1 MTSTV
6 TTEPQSSAG
15 PLGWLLR
22 FPKAVLAGF
31 LILSLGL
38 AWQARH
44 FEIDASAET
53 LLTEGNRLYLQS
65 RVLQQRFPSSEF
77 LLVAYAPHDGQPLA
91 PKHLA
96 VVAELSDQIR
106 KLPRVASVRSVRNVP
121 FVQQAGSLTAAAG
134 LQAED
139 LSLEGGGVRAEQLPA
154 LLEGHPLY
162 ENLLISADQQVLA
175 LQVSFRTDPEL
186 AELEQGITALQAQQ
200 LQGPLTSEDQH
211 KLDALK
217 AQRAPL
223 LKALAQQRGEELAQL
238 EAWVQAYADQ
248 ADIVLGGGQVLGQ
261 ELIRI
266 VKRDLQIFGAAIAAI
281 IALLVLLL
289 FRQPRWVAICALC
302 CLSSVLAS
310 TGLFGLL
317 GLKATVI
324 SANYIALQLILTLAI
339 VIHLIVQYRE
349 LAQAHSDWSQRALVA
364 ETLRQ
369 KWAPCFYAGAT
380 TSVGFASLLFSGIQ
394 PVIAFG
400 WMMIIAM
407 GLSLLV
413 SLLLFPALLLL
424 TARNSPNAAWGQ
436 RGLAWVAELC
446 ERRPRTVVLV
456 SVGLFAAALAGLP
469 RLSVENS
476 FINYFAEDTQVHQ
489 SLSFI
494 DQRLGGTT
502 PLDIV
507 ITEAP
512 DQRHLD
518 LVLRA
523 QTLLKL
529 QRLQHELDDLK
540 GVGQQL
546 SLVDFAELARRANAG
561 KPLTEYELTAIFHL
575 LDAELREQLV
585 GSFFSD
591 EHHQL
596 RLSVRIQ
603 DATPELNRAELL
615 EEIRAALTPAQL
627 APEQVQLA
635 GLFVLYQD
643 LLARLFESQVL
654 TLGLVFAVLAVAFLL
669 VFRSL
674 SLALLA
680 LVPNVVTSLSILG
693 LMGWLGVALDFMTIT
708 IAAIAMGIAVDDTI
722 HYLHR
727 YQDEAANGGATEA
740 VQATHLSVG
749 QALLYTTLIICTGF
763 AMLGFSDFVPS
774 VLFGLLTALA
784 IALALLT
791 DLLLLPALL
800 LLKDRRR
807 QAA

>member
-1 MTSTV
+1 MTSTA

-324 SANYIALQLILTLAI
+324 SAM
-339 VIHLIVQYRE
+339 YR
-349 LAQAHSDWSQRALVA
+349 
-364 ETLRQ
+364 
-369 KWAPCFYAGAT
+369 
-380 TSVGFASLLFSGIQ
+380 
-394 PVIAFG
+394 
-400 WMMIIAM
+400 
-407 GLSLLV
+407 
-413 SLLLFPALLLL
+413 
-424 TARNSPNAAWGQ
+424 
-436 RGLAWVAELC
+436 
-446 ERRPRTVVLV
+446 
-456 SVGLFAAALAGLP
+456 
-469 RLSVENS
+469 
-476 FINYFAEDTQVHQ
+476 
-489 SLSFI
+489 
-494 DQRLGGTT
+494 GG
-502 PLDIV
+502 
-507 ITEAP
+507 
-512 DQRHLD
+512 
-518 LVLRA
+518 
-523 QTLLKL
+523 
-529 QRLQHELDDLK
+529 
-540 GVGQQL
+540 
-546 SLVDFAELARRANAG
+546 
-561 KPLTEYELTAIFHL
+561 
-575 LDAELREQLV
+575 
-585 GSFFSD
+585 
-591 EHHQL
+591 
-596 RLSVRIQ
+596 
-603 DATPELNRAELL
+603 
-615 EEIRAALTPAQL
+615 
-627 APEQVQLA
+627 
-635 GLFVLYQD
+635 
-643 LLARLFESQVL
+643 
-654 TLGLVFAVLAVAFLL
+654 
-669 VFRSL
+669 
-674 SLALLA
+674 
-680 LVPNVVTSLSILG
+680 
-693 LMGWLGVALDFMTIT
+693 
-708 IAAIAMGIAVDDTI
+708 
-722 HYLHR
+722 
-727 YQDEAANGGATEA
+727 
-740 VQATHLSVG
+740 
-749 QALLYTTLIICTGF
+749 
-763 AMLGFSDFVPS
+763 
-774 VLFGLLTALA
+774 
-784 IALALLT
+784 
-791 DLLLLPALL
+791 
-800 LLKDRRR
+800 
-807 QAA
+807 